1 MFGVQRAGPA
11 RTEPALTLAEPAP
24 RTLGV
29 VDQVALWA
37 NLGVSLLGPIGALFV
52 LAPTG
57 VAPLSLVAAFTAT
70 VVGTGLGA
78 ILLALA
84 AVPGAQTGS
93 PAMVLLRGLF
103 GGRLSYLPTA
113 LNLLQCLGWAVFV
126 LVVIADAAEQL
137 LPWHTHWPYVV
148 LAGALTTLMAL
159 RPLGVVRVLRR
170 YALVAVLIA
179 TAYLFIQFARQP
191 LPHLAEGSWSGFWLA
206 ADVVIAVA
214 VSWAPLAADYSR
226 HSRSG
231 RAAFLGSF
239 VGYAVSQT
247 AFYTLGLL
255 AFSTAVSKT
264 GDTETG
270 LFGTFLAL
278 PLGWL
283 AFAVLLLREL
293 DESFTNVYST
303 VVSVQ
308 NLAPLTDRRRL
319 AVVVGSLATVVA
331 LLLQIRDYES
341 FLFLL
346 GSVFVPWFTV
356 LGAAVS
362 MGLMKGAIAEA
373 VATADNNK
381 TDGQAH
387 TATDPAI
394 DRMRQHI
401 SCVRA
406 LLDDALN
413 AVTLPRPGTE
423 TALLELHTAA
433 AEGALAVTALALQ
446 VFGRTGSPIAASSAR
461 RLSDARAATT
471 VDQVLDV
478 GMQQLSRDRPIYA
491 CAGGSPALVGAGR
504 PSR

>member
-70 VVGTGLGA
+70 VVGTVLGA

-308 NLAPLTDRRRL
+308 NLAPLADRRRL

-346 GSVFVPWFTV
+346 GSVFVPMFAV
-356 LGAAVS
+356 FVVDYYLLGGRHHWDVS
-362 MGLMKGAIAEA
+362 RTAPTRPLMLAPWLLAFIAYQLVNPGAISWWRAPWTA
-373 VATADNNK
+373 VQQAIHFTPATWMSASL
-381 TDGQAH
+381 
-387 TATDPAI
+387 
-394 DRMRQHI
+394 I
-401 SCVRA
+401 SC
-406 LLDDALN
+406 
-413 AVTLPRPGTE
+413 AV
-423 TALLELHTAA
+423 
-433 AEGALAVTALALQ
+433 
-446 VFGRTGSPIAASSAR
+446 
-461 RLSDARAATT
+461 AATT
-471 VDQVLDV
+471 TLL
-478 GMQQLSRDRPIYA
+478 LSPLIRR
-491 CAGGSPALVGAGR
+491 R
-504 PSR
+504 RW

>member
-293 DESFTNVYST
+293 DESFANVYST

-308 NLAPLTDRRRL
+308 NLAPLADRRRL

-346 GSVFVPWFTV
+346 GSVFVPMFAV
-356 LGAAVS
+356 FVVDYYLLGGRHHWDVS
-362 MGLMKGAIAEA
+362 RTAPTRPLMLAPWLLGFIAYQLVNPGAISWWRAPWTAVQQAIHFTPAAWMSASLVSCA
-373 VATADNNK
+373 VA
-381 TDGQAH
+381 
-387 TATDPAI
+387 
-394 DRMRQHI
+394 
-401 SCVRA
+401 
-406 LLDDALN
+406 
-413 AVTLPRPGTE
+413 
-423 TALLELHTAA
+423 AA
-433 AEGALAVTALALQ
+433 ATLLL
-446 VFGRTGSPIAASSAR
+446 SPLIR
-461 RLSDARAATT
+461 RR
-471 VDQVLDV
+471 
-478 GMQQLSRDRPIYA
+478 RW
-491 CAGGSPALVGAGR
+491 
-504 PSR
+504 